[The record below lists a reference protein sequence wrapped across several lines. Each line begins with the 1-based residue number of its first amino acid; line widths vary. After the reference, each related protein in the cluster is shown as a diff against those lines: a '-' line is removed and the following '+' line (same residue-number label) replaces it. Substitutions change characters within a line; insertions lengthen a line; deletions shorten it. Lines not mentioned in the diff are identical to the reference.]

1 MYFLFIV
8 FLLTA
13 GYSVLF
19 YFFVNSNPYFLFLWI
34 PVSFIIAFITFA
46 LYLYCY
52 LLIASHTKP
61 NKRHK
66 HFLLRNTV
74 FIALLVFHIKI
85 TVIGKENIPNE
96 TFIVY
101 SNHKSNMDPMFI
113 YYALHTKSITAIGKS
128 TLFKNHFM
136 KLIGNTFGA
145 IPLNR
150 ENDREAAKAIIRAIG
165 DVKKGMS
172 MIIFPE
178 GGIKTRDVEEMVNL
192 RAGAYKLATKSGA
205 KILPCAIVGSSQIK
219 KKRRISRKNVT
230 VIFYKPIDKEE
241 YSSMNTTEI
250 GLMVEDIINNGI
262 KNYGQ
267 DEQK

>member
-1 MYFLFIV
+1 MYFLFIIL
-8 FLLTA
+8 LLTA
-13 GYSVLF
+13 GYSTLF
-19 YFFVNSNPYFLFLWI
+19 WFFVDLSKYFMFLWV
-34 PVSFIIAFITFA
+34 PVSFILGFITFA
-46 LYLYCY
+46 LYLYFY
-52 LLIASHTKP
+52 MLIASHTRP

-74 FIALLVFHIKI
+74 FWSLIIFHVKV
-85 TVIGKENIPNE
+85 TVIGKENIPDE

-101 SNHKSNMDPMFI
+101 SNHKSNMDPIFI
-113 YYALHTKSITAIGKS
+113 YYALHTDSVTAIGKS

-150 ENDREAAKAIIRAIG
+150 ENDREAAKAIIKAIG

-205 KILPCAIVGSSQIK
+205 KILPCAIIGSSQIK
-219 KKRRISRKNVT
+219 KKRRIKRKNVT

-241 YSSMNTTEI
+241 YQKMNTTEI

-262 KNYGQ
+262 KGYGQ